1 MKITF
6 LGQAGIFIETRH
18 GSILCDPWFNPA
30 YFASWFPFPSNE
42 EIDREKLSRP
52 TYLYVSHMHHDHFDP
67 QFLKEHVWKDAVVIL
82 PDYPLDLLERSLRGL
97 GFTKFIQTKN
107 TRPVE
112 VDGLRFMVMAMVA
125 PIDGPLGDSTM
136 MLDDGEARILNQNDS
151 RPMDLDLLNSFGPF
165 DAHFVQ
171 FSGAIWYP
179 MVYQFPEK
187 MLQALGRKKR
197 ENEMARA
204 LRYIKEIDAN
214 FVVPSAGPPC
224 FLDDHL
230 FSFNDFD
237 RNPANTFPDQTVFIE
252 YMQANGL
259 DNGRLMIP
267 GSVGMLT
274 REGFTIENPL
284 PNDEVQAIFTGKR
297 AYLERYRVRQQPV
310 IDAQKAS
317 WPRGQVD
324 ILASIRDWFEPLME
338 QADLTAVGINGRVL
352 IDCDVQQI
360 VLDFHT
366 RRVYAWN
373 DEEWDYRF
381 HIDRALLE
389 YCIIHHEEDW
399 INQVFLSCRFE
410 AQRKG
415 AYNEYVYNF
424 FKCLTPE
431 RLQYAE
437 GYYAEKTA
445 VQQLW
450 ESNGYR
456 IQRRCPHLKADLAR
470 FAKIENGVLTCTM
483 HGWQFELATGRCLT
497 SEGHPLYAQPINR
510 PDDAPEDERDHEHEQ
525 PASDGAAVQYIRTKC
540 DHCWYK
546 KSDIRE
552 KAL

>member
-6 LGQAGIFIETRH
+6 LGHIGLFIETRH

-42 EIDREKLSRP
+42 VVDRAKLANP
-52 TYLYVSHMHHDHFDP
+52 TYLYVSHLHHDHFDP
-67 QFLKEHVWKDAVVIL
+67 QFLRENVSKDATVIL
-82 PDYPLDLLERSLRGL
+82 PDYPLNLLERRMCEL
-97 GFTKFIQTKN
+97 GFTKFLQTKN
-107 TRPVE
+107 SQVVE
-112 VDGLRFMVMAMVA
+112 SDGLRFMVMAMTA
-125 PIDGPLGDSTM
+125 PIDGPLGDSS
-136 MLDDGEARILNQNDS
+136 LIVDDGETRLLNQNDS
-151 RPMDLDLLNSFGPF
+151 RPIDLDLLNSFGPF

-204 LRYIKEIDAN
+204 LRYIREIGASY
-214 FVVPSAGPPC
+214 VVPSAGPPC

-230 FSFNDFD
+230 FAFNDFD
-237 RNPANTFPDQTVFIE
+237 RDPANTFPDQSVFLE

-267 GSVGMLT
+267 NSVGTLT
-274 REGFTIENPL
+274 REGFTVEHPL
-284 PNDEVQAIFTGKR
+284 PEEQVQAIFSDKR
-297 AYLERYRVRQQPV
+297 SYLESYKARQQPV

-324 ILASIRDWFEPLME
+324 ILSSLRDWFEPLME

-366 RRVYAWN
+366 RKVYAWRE
-373 DEEWDYRF
+373 EEWDYRF

-389 YCIIHHEEDW
+389 YCIVHHEEDW
-399 INQVFLSCRFE
+399 INQIFLSCRFE

-424 FKCLTPE
+424 FKCLSPE

-450 ESNGYR
+450 ESHGYR

-470 FAKIENGVLTCTM
+470 FASIENGVLTCSM

-497 SEGHPLYAQPINR
+497 SEGHPLYAQPIE
-510 PDDAPEDERDHEHEQ
+510 PVEQ
-525 PASDGAAVQYIRTKC
+525 PVQQETMSANGKESAGRFVRDKC

-546 KSDIRE
+546 ESDV
-552 KAL
+552 KAVNAKAQS

>member
-1 MKITF
+1 MEITF
-6 LGQAGIFIETRH
+6 LGQAGIYIETRH

-42 EIDREKLSRP
+42 KVDRSKLINP
-52 TYLYVSHMHHDHFDP
+52 TYLYVSHLHHDHYDP
-67 QFLKEHVWKDAVVIL
+67 QFLREFVSKETTVLL
-82 PDYPLDLLERSLRGL
+82 PDYPIDLLERALRGL
-97 GFTKFIQTKN
+97 GFTKFIHTKN
-107 TRPVE
+107 GQAAE
-112 VDGLRFMVMAMVA
+112 VDGLRVMIMAMTA
-125 PIDGPLGDSTM
+125 PIDGPLGDSGLM
-136 MLDDGEARILNQNDS
+136 VDDGETRIFNQNDS
-151 RPMDLDLLNSFGPF
+151 RPVDLDVLNSYGPY

-204 LRYIKEIDAN
+204 LRYIQEINAT

-230 FSFNDFD
+230 FEFNDFD
-237 RNPANTFPDQTVFIE
+237 RNPSNTFPDQQCFIE
-252 YMQANGL
+252 YMQENGL
-259 DNGRLMIP
+259 DKGRLMIP
-267 GSVGMLT
+267 GTLATITKGSFTT
-274 REGFTIENPL
+274 RHPFPA
-284 PNDEVQAIFTGKR
+284 DEVAAIFTDKR
-297 AYLERYRVRQQPV
+297 AYLQAYRERQMAYIQ
-310 IDAQKAS
+310 AQKAS

-324 ILASIRDWFEPLME
+324 ILASLKEWFEPLLE
-338 QADLTAVGINGRVL
+338 QADMTAVGINGCVL

-366 RRVYAWN
+366 RKVYAWQN
-373 DEEWDYRF
+373 EEWDYRF

-389 YCIIHHEEDW
+389 YCIINHEEDW
-399 INQVFLSCRFE
+399 INQIFLSCRFE

-424 FKCLTPE
+424 FKCLSPE

-437 GYYAEKTA
+437 GYYAEKSSDK
-445 VQQLW
+445 QLW
-450 ESNGYR
+450 ETNGYR
-456 IQRRCPHLKADLAR
+456 IQRRCPHLKADLTR

-483 HGWQFELATGRCLT
+483 HGWQFDLATGRCLT
-497 SEGHPLYAQPINR
+497 SEGHPLYTQALHEPE
-510 PDDAPEDERDHEHEQ
+510 PESLPAPE
-525 PASDGAAVQYIRTKC
+525 AGNGKMNAIREKC

-546 KSDIRE
+546 PTDIKSSVNRE
-552 KAL
+552 G